1 MKLNWKRSR
10 AEILCGAADAPTAKT
25 VVGRGTG
32 NWLVHKASGDNT
44 AWSVTHKPS
53 GRELAK
59 LSTQQECIDLIEH
72 LSKKVFGFTHLGVGR
87 IKQRGEHISKVMCD
101 WIESNTE

>member
-10 AEILCGAADAPTAKT
+10 GEILCGGEDDRVR

-32 NWLVHKASGDNT
+32 NWLVHKAYKESGS
-44 AWSVTHKPS
+44 WSVTHTPS
-53 GRELAK
+53 GRQLAK
-59 LSTQQECIDLIEH
+59 LATQQECVELVEH
-72 LSKKVFGFTHLGVGR
+72 LSKKVFGFTHLGIGR